1 MSGEEIPSAVRGC
14 QVGEVRRCKMRRGDG
29 PGRVVEN
36 SSPASAAVF
45 PTAGGMAL
53 IQATCCNVC
62 EVAFSN
68 VTD

>member
-1 MSGEEIPSAVRGC
+1 M
-14 QVGEVRRCKMRRGDG
+14 RCGDG

-53 IQATCCNVC
+53 IQAACCNVC